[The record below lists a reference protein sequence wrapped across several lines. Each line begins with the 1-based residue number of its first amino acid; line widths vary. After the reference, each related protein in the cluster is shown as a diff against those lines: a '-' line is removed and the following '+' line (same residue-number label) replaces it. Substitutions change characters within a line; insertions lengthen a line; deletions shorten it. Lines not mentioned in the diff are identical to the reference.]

1 VLVRQG
7 KYAEAE
13 AMQQQ
18 ALQVRNKVL
27 GPEHPDTLAS
37 VSEFG
42 WVLVRL
48 GKYAEAEAMQQQAL
62 QVRNKVLGPE
72 HPDTLAS
79 VSEFGWVLVRLG
91 KYAEAEAMHQQ
102 ALQPRD
108 ISPVLRVRGVRQV
121 EEMSLCKLRLIGFQ
135 RPCLSVY
142 TAVGVYALEDN

>member
-1 VLVRQG
+1 
-7 KYAEAE
+7 
-13 AMQQQ
+13 MHQQ
-18 ALQVRNKVL
+18 ALQVRKVL

-42 WVLVRL
+42 C
-48 GKYAEAEAMQQQAL
+48 
-62 QVRNKVLGPE
+62 
-72 HPDTLAS
+72 
-79 VSEFGWVLVRLG
+79 VLVRLG

-142 TAVGVYALEDN
+142 TAVEVYALEDN